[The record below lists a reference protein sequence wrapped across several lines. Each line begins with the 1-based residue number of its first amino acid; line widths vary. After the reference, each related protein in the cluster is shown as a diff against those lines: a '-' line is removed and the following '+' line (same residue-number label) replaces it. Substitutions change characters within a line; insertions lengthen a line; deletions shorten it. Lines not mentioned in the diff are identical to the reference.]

1 MQEEYRT
8 YVEEH
13 FVGQEIIWGRGYMSP
28 GGEEEVAAVIYGV
41 EIEGKRVLDIG
52 SGLGGPA
59 VALAARHG
67 ADQVVGVDIQENIIE
82 WARAV
87 AKEGWVDDKTDFQK
101 IKPGPLPFDDE
112 SFDVVFS
119 LGAFVHIPDK
129 NQLMAEVFRV
139 LRPGGAF
146 AANDWVREWDS
157 PVSEAMARHAELL
170 EMTFHWA
177 TPREMEEAINRAG
190 FPVVTVTDHQK
201 WLRDHLNAD
210 FERMKTPEVWDRLSE
225 SFGEGAGGWLANF
238 ERLAALT
245 NSGELGAIHIR
256 ATK

>member
-1 MQEEYRT
+1 
-8 YVEEH
+8 
-13 FVGQEIIWGRGYMSP
+13 
-28 GGEEEVAAVIYGV
+28 
-41 EIEGKRVLDIG
+41 
-52 SGLGGPA
+52 
-59 VALAARHG
+59 
-67 ADQVVGVDIQENIIE
+67 VGVDIQEDIIE

-87 AKEGWVDDKTDFQK
+87 AKECWVDDKTDFQK

-225 SFGEGAGGWLANF
+225 SFGEGAGGWLGNF
-238 ERLAALT
+238 KRLAALT